1 MPSTK
6 VGVDSKTSSKKAT
19 SSDESYGGWFGD
31 IRSLAKSTKDTIF
44 PVMDGLAS
52 LIHRSAMGVAAEI
65 AQLERDAEF
74 EADRWARD
82 ENYGAS
88 NHEQIR
94 PELSLPWEVKR
105 RDPAGTDSNLSQY
118 AEDEVFKQTIL
129 ELSTTEETFMEPY
142 EAGEAEDFILNEQRI
157 HLIRRLLDIDENL
170 AATHAKLSG
179 KFIIRPRGFSFL
191 PSHLSPVS
199 PADTTRPHIFQA
211 GVISRKPCSGRII
224 FTTAID
230 CEWNMRIWSIL
241 MWLLD
246 RPLDRSFLLP
256 IAMAIATIQVRTR
269 MSVSATELQAL
280 RAV

>member
-6 VGVDSKTSSKKAT
+6 VGVDSKTSSKKTT

-179 KFIIRPRGFSFL
+179 RSDIKEALFWKNYFYHCDRLRMEYEDLVDIDVASRSTLGSLVPATDCDGDSYHPSENSYVCVRYGIASPPSSLNTLTDTFSVGDL
-191 PSHLSPVS
+191 VVVG
-199 PADTTRPHIFQA
+199 ADGCDFNDMDLA
-211 GVISRKPCSGRII
+211 K
-224 FTTAID
+224 
-230 CEWNMRIWSIL
+230 
-241 MWLLD
+241 
-246 RPLDRSFLLP
+246 
-256 IAMAIATIQVRTR
+256 
-269 MSVSATELQAL
+269 
-280 RAV
+280 